1 MTPVTVSMQDFLR
14 TGEFGPVRLGLTRD
28 QLRGYLGAPEDW
40 GPTPKAER
48 YAQIWKYGDIEFHSH
63 FKEDALVSL
72 FADHVGTLRGGRAID
87 LDPWVLNGDA
97 LVGQVLKSLTLAQIP
112 YQRIPWALDDDTERY
127 LVGAGVE
134 LLFWDETKHLF
145 CAEGVSSLARPGMR
159 FHGFSYRGR

>member
-1 MTPVTVSMQDFLR
+1 MQDFLR
-14 TGEFGPVRLGLTRD
+14 TGELGPVHLGLTRD

-40 GPTPKAER
+40 GPAPKSER
-48 YAQIWKYGDIEFHSH
+48 YAQIWKYGDIEFHFH

-97 LVGQVLKSLTLAQIP
+97 LVEQVLESLALAQIP
-112 YQRIPWALDDDTERY
+112 CQRIPWPFDDGTKRY
-127 LVGAGVE
+127 LVGVGVE
-134 LLFWDETKHLF
+134 LLFWDETQGVF
-145 CAEGVSSLARPGMR
+145 EFGVEGPSPLARPGMR